1 MRPGGHGWPHPRY
14 TPFDTHLGR
23 LITETGVFQVKLT
36 GPSRCDHLAS
46 CRIGPRNRWR
56 VEGVAHDS
64 VGDVELGTS
73 LLTC

>member
-36 GPSRCDHLAS
+36 DPPDVIIWLHAASDREIDGEWKEWRMTALAMS
-46 CRIGPRNRWR
+46 NWALAC
-56 VEGVAHDS
+56 
-64 VGDVELGTS
+64 
-73 LLTC
+73 